1 MEMQR
6 DWERII
12 AETSAVAIPITAQPG
27 EKEDWIR
34 YSDSN
39 EGEPGYYRD
48 YLDPK
53 TGAILYSFGET
64 CCVHPWLCDPA
75 DFGPISDAV
84 MLMLAQKPENC
95 TLRLFLETDDPE
107 DSYLDALDVKADTE
121 DGTVILDNAF
131 IHDYLDSSPA
141 WQFCESAGMEIEVQD
156 CYMTGYSS
164 FVAST
169 TADGLRKFLL
179 EHKVIPVLIKKVKE
193 K

>member
-75 DFGPISDAV
+75 SQYLLRSSKQI
-84 MLMLAQKPENC
+84 LARFQMQSC
-95 TLRLFLETDDPE
+95 
-107 DSYLDALDVKADTE
+107 
-121 DGTVILDNAF
+121 
-131 IHDYLDSSPA
+131 
-141 WQFCESAGMEIEVQD
+141 
-156 CYMTGYSS
+156 
-164 FVAST
+164 
-169 TADGLRKFLL
+169 
-179 EHKVIPVLIKKVKE
+179 
-193 K
+193 

>member
-75 DFGPISDAV
+75 YLLRSSKQI
-84 MLMLAQKPENC
+84 LARFQMQSC
-95 TLRLFLETDDPE
+95 
-107 DSYLDALDVKADTE
+107 
-121 DGTVILDNAF
+121 
-131 IHDYLDSSPA
+131 
-141 WQFCESAGMEIEVQD
+141 
-156 CYMTGYSS
+156 
-164 FVAST
+164 
-169 TADGLRKFLL
+169 
-179 EHKVIPVLIKKVKE
+179 
-193 K
+193 

>member
-53 TGAILYSFGET
+53 TGANPLTSL
-64 CCVHPWLCDPA
+64 LCWVTGFIRKSIWRHA
-75 DFGPISDAV
+75 MEKG
-84 MLMLAQKPENC
+84 
-95 TLRLFLETDDPE
+95 LFLRPAPARIVAPVSSSGKRTMR
-107 DSYLDALDVKADTE
+107 
-121 DGTVILDNAF
+121 N
-131 IHDYLDSSPA
+131 SSP
-141 WQFCESAGMEIEVQD
+141 
-156 CYMTGYSS
+156 
-164 FVAST
+164 VASAASALPMSLM
-169 TADGLRKFLL
+169 ADL
-179 EHKVIPVLIKKVKE
+179 
-193 K
+193 